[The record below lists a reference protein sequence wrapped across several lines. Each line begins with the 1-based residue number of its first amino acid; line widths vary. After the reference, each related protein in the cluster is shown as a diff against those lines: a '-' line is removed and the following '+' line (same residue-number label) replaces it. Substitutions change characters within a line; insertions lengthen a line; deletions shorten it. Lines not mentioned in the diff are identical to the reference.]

1 MNNTDTVTD
10 QAAVECSF
18 CNRNENE
25 VGVIVAGPDNLC
37 ICDQCVEVANQA
49 ITTKV
54 RKGQNKSLDKIPTP
68 REITTALNEYVMG
81 QDAAKRAIST
91 AVHNHYKRLSCNSAG
106 DIQIQKSNMLLLG
119 PTGTG
124 KTLLAQTV
132 ARQLGVP
139 LAIVDATTLTEA
151 GYVGDDVESI
161 LTRLLTIADGSVERA
176 EQGIIYIDEIDKI
189 AKKSQHVSITRDV
202 SGEGVQQG
210 LLKIIEGTNANVTVR
225 SSRKNPQEGTVT
237 INTTNILFIC
247 AGAFVGMDKLAKE
260 RSEGTRSI
268 GFGATVRSDNDD
280 QPNDVKITPQDLV
293 SYGMIPEFIGRLP
306 VIAKL
311 KQLTIADLK
320 TILTDPKDSIVKQY
334 QQIFAMENQ
343 DLVFTEDALEAIAK
357 KAIERKTGARGLRA
371 IIEEILADAM
381 HDLPGEADVQEVLV
395 TADVVEEKSPV
406 IVNRRK
412 AA

>member
-1 MNNTDTVTD
+1 MNKNKPVAD
-10 QAAVECSF
+10 QNEHKCAF
-18 CNRNENE
+18 CGRGAQE
-25 VGVIVAGPDNLC
+25 VGVIIAGPDGLS
-37 ICDQCVEVANQA
+37 ICDQCVDVASQA
-49 ITTKV
+49 VTEKR
-54 RKGQNKSLDKIPTP
+54 RKESVAPCEKIPTP
-68 REITTALNEYVMG
+68 REITSALNEYVMG
-81 QDAAKRAIST
+81 QDDAKRAIST
-91 AVHNHYKRLSCNSAG
+91 AVHNHYKRLAYNRDS
-106 DIQIQKSNMLLLG
+106 DIAIQKSNMLLLG

-161 LTRLLTIADGSVERA
+161 LTRLLTIAEGDVGKAER
-176 EQGIIYIDEIDKI
+176 GIIYIDEIDKI

-210 LLKIIEGTNANVTVR
+210 LLKIIEGTSANVTVR

-237 INTTNILFIC
+237 IDTTNILFIC
-247 AGAFVGMDKLAKE
+247 AGAFVGMDKMVKE
-260 RSEGTRSI
+260 RTDGARSI
-268 GFGATVRSDNDD
+268 GFGANVRSDNDD
-280 QPNDVKITPQDLV
+280 QPTNEKVTPQDLV
-293 SYGMIPEFIGRLP
+293 GYGMIPEFIGRLP

-311 KQLTIADLK
+311 KQLKIEDLK
-320 TILTDPKDSIVKQY
+320 TILTDPKDSIIKQY
-334 QQIFAMENQ
+334 QQMFRMDNQ
-343 DLVFTEDALEAIAK
+343 ALVFTDEALDAIAK

-381 HDLPGEADVQEVLV
+381 HDLPGETDVDEVLV
-395 TADVVEEKSPV
+395 TEDVVEGKTPV
-406 IVNRRK
+406 ITKRKK